1 MSIAAP
7 LIADPRNQL
16 LGTLPFLSASGRDQC
31 QAIVRRAFDA
41 TDDNYQRNVYVML
54 HLKTKNGPTL
64 LEMIANV
71 VHTDSDSVV
80 ILTGREVDSSLT
92 GLLHHEG
99 SVAPS
104 EPESITD
111 SIISSVTMPSIFMA
125 EPNVTVA
132 TRSSDSRHPLTQP
145 SASNGARNPIVEDE
159 EERAWLVGET
169 KETEMKQH
177 TSNGDAEAFAV
188 RAV

>member
-16 LGTLPFLSASGRDQC
+16 LGTLPFSSASGRDQC
-31 QAIVRRAFDA
+31 QAVVRRAFDA
-41 TDDNYQRNVYVML
+41 TDDKHQRNVYVML

-71 VHTDSDSVV
+71 VQIDSDSVV

-111 SIISSVTMPSIFMA
+111 SIISSVTMPSMLA

-132 TRSSDSRHPLTQP
+132 TRSSDSRHPLTTP
-145 SASNGARNPIVEDE
+145 LASNGARNSIVEDE
-159 EERAWLVGET
+159 EEHAWLVGET
-169 KETEMKQH
+169 KGTAMKQH
-177 TSNGDAEAFAV
+177 TSNGDAEAFVV